1 LVEVALLKS
10 EMKTISKIQITLAM
24 ILVASSAVAQ
34 AKDVSAQQAGVEYAR
49 QEFEKADVTH
59 KANLKDVAD
68 SERLLAQRKKAYEE
82 QIKQLLN
89 DRKKAEL
96 SKQHL
101 QEANAKYSKA
111 QAILD
116 QAWKE

>member
-1 LVEVALLKS
+1 
-10 EMKTISKIQITLAM
+10 MKTILKIQITLAV
-24 ILVASSAVAQ
+24 LLAAFASIAQ

-49 QEFEKADVTH
+49 QEVERADAQH
-59 KANLKDVAD
+59 KANIKEVAD
-68 SERLLAQRKKAYEE
+68 ATKLLEQRKKAYEE
-82 QIKQLLN
+82 QIKQLLT

-101 QEANAKYSKA
+101 QEANEKFNKA